1 MKTGQSELSNTEM
14 IHMLHRANVRPS
26 VHRLAVL
33 EYVANHRTHPTADEV
48 FNRIALDFPNVSR
61 TTVYNSLHTL
71 VDAGVLRELEIE
83 SSSTHYDLAQLLP
96 HSHFRCTA
104 CGRIYDMALPAGL
117 DEMVSPGFRVE
128 LTDLFFTGL
137 CPDCILSEKK

>member
-1 MKTGQSELSNTEM
+1 M

-83 SSSTHYDLAQLLP
+83 SSSNITIWRSCCHTVISGARLAAVYTTWLFLP
-96 HSHFRCTA
+96 VSTKWFHPVSVWSLPICFLQDFV
-104 CGRIYDMALPAGL
+104 RIAYYP
-117 DEMVSPGFRVE
+117 RKNNN
-128 LTDLFFTGL
+128 
-137 CPDCILSEKK
+137 IRQIRK